1 MTRWSEFTWILNKG
15 HLGHGVSCVAKLPG
29 NGRLVSWEYLL
40 LMRHSRGVAFHLR
53 HKVAGGIHCGSGLQ
67 FCAPAPGSLQG
78 ESARWPQI
86 TVCLAD
92 RSPHGWWDPEVYVCV
107 AGRHTTLGAESCS
120 SFHSVEGYWCPPG
133 FLLLLYKNRMELSL
147 ISIVVWVSA
156 MQQWFSYTYTQRL
169 VFFRVC
175 PIIDRNEILNIVPCA
190 VQKHLVVPLTASG
203 SSLECSRTLLVLGP
217 HHLLACM
224 LLQWQG
230 KCLSAS
236 LCLL

>member
-120 SFHSVEGYWCPPG
+120 SFHSVEGSLGRITTNKACEDDGIPA
-133 FLLLLYKNRMELSL
+133 ELFQIVKDDAL
-147 ISIVVWVSA
+147 KMLHSICHPIWKT
-156 MQQWFSYTYTQRL
+156 QQWPQDWKRTVL
-169 VFFRVC
+169 I
-175 PIIDRNEILNIVPCA
+175 PIPKKG
-190 VQKHLVVPLTASG
+190 QTTA
-203 SSLECSRTLLVLGP
+203 
-217 HHLLACM
+217 
-224 LLQWQG
+224 
-230 KCLSAS
+230 
-236 LCLL
+236 